1 MTTIVEVKY
10 ISRNRAEYLM
20 GALGLKGGTLISGIG
35 VERLMVVQ
43 PVGSDIADGPIVA
56 RDEALRIMDRIER
69 FFGDCGADM
78 DAIQTARKRLAQIT
92 IGQRVE
98 AGREGTEDYDSGKV
112 IDIDGDTLTVAWDS
126 GVRTQI
132 DVAEVR

>member
-1 MTTIVEVKY
+1 MESTVEVKY

-43 PVGSDIADGPIVA
+43 PVGSDIADGPTVGREVA
-56 RDEALRIMDRIER
+56 LEIMDNIER

-78 DAIQTARKRLAQIT
+78 DAILAARKRLGA
-92 IGQRVE
+92 E
-98 AGREGTEDYDSGKV
+98 GRKPLPSRYV
-112 IDIDGDTLTVAWDS
+112 
-126 GVRTQI
+126 
-132 DVAEVR
+132 